1 VEAVIGPSPG
11 VGESQPGTRKPCVI
25 QEPINPF
32 AKPALVVNGVINLYG
47 VKKARQIIQTTEGG
61 KASGVQNPLAPLRI
75 VLIARSDGAFRHRF
89 RPITGDL
96 AAKPWNN

>member
-1 VEAVIGPSPG
+1 MWGKA
-11 VGESQPGTRKPCVI
+11 SQAHRNLVLFKK
-25 QEPINPF
+25 PINPF

-61 KASGVQNPLAPLRI
+61 KASGVQNPLAPVRI
-75 VLIARSDGAFRHRF
+75 VPTARSDGAFRHRF